1 MRRRLVFVFLALSLL
16 GAVGALIIHAP
27 PARSLALRYAVRM
40 ALDQGIQIEAQ
51 RLDYNLATRHVRLV
65 NVRLSAVGDSQPF
78 LTAAEVAA
86 TASVRVFLGEVA
98 FEDVNVVNGAVHV
111 VRRADGTTNL
121 PLSPGA
127 GGGGDPAP
135 LPVARVSAP
144 KLSID
149 YRDEPADVTVR
160 VPALT
165 VDLSS
170 RGRLALDVPA
180 EVRVG
185 STSTRIETFEG
196 AAAFDGR
203 DLRLANLRLATP
215 ELGAGI
221 DGLLALIRREPS
233 VDVRVTVDAALENA
247 AMWWGQTTDAPRGR
261 LRVEGIVSGPLSD
274 VEANLQLSSDRVSWQ
289 RLGFA
294 GVAARLRIDV
304 DGVEIEE
311 SRAAIAG
318 GLVSANGSLV
328 FESGRARAKA
338 SWRDVD
344 AAELV
349 GAIGVAT
356 VTPAGRAAGELT
368 ASGSIDSL
376 DDWTVDLRVALEG
389 GRRGPRRIP
398 LPGETQFRLAAK
410 AWGLEARHRL
420 GDAAS
425 VEASLMGRLDPDD
438 VRKSSLGG
446 TLRVSESDLPT
457 VLQMLSDTG
466 LASVQ
471 HDVVTGSIRATADVS
486 GTAGE
491 PILQLAVES
500 DRAVVAG
507 QEFAAIQARGRLGG
521 STFDLEELSAAQPAL
536 PGGGTASGRVRA
548 IGQYD
553 LKGGE
558 YTATVNATSW
568 RVVPTSDLPLSG
580 LVNLEYSGR
589 GRGRMVFGKAR
600 LVSNLSVSPDIVLGD
615 IAAEAD
621 LLGDQASITI
631 RAPVF
636 NATAQATVSL
646 EAPYPATVRA
656 NATALDLARAL
667 TGFDV
672 PVSVDGTADVGI
684 AASGSLEQWRNGR
697 ASLEVSRLDGHMQT
711 LPVSLREPARVQYDD
726 GQVRV
731 DRLEATIGK
740 TSVSVAGSIPVS
752 SRSTSA
758 PTAGADAVLATLT
771 GDLYDVAVAASATA
785 SATRAN
791 SAEPPIAAGRGPFV
805 LVARVTGSLESPT
818 YAADAEIGPGMVQA
832 RSDLAPVENLLLRA
846 HLENGLLE
854 LQHLAG
860 SYHGAA
866 VTATGQAPLS
876 LLTGGTTDTVDR
888 GALLR
893 ATAVGVTAA
902 VLSPFV
908 DDATISQVGGS
919 LDARLDLTSRSLNL
933 DDVEGEVVLERLNLE
948 VEGLPVTQRV
958 PTRVVAREGIA
969 RIESWAWQSEGT
981 SFEVGGQVRLADQQA
996 AILANGTLDA
1006 RLLTPFLGIGGISTA
1021 GRVETHLSVSGALT
1035 APTVDGDIRV
1045 ADGELRL
1052 REPRIV
1058 ASDLSATAVL
1068 AGSSAVITALSGT
1081 VNGGILS
1088 GSGRVQY
1095 SPDIQGAF
1103 TAKATGMAMNFPEGL
1118 RTEVDSSLEL
1128 TVAAKEGAL
1137 ASQLSGLVTIR
1148 RGAYREP
1155 LALVAG
1161 VLNNLKRTGT
1171 ATGTPPSPFL
1181 QSLALDVRVIT
1192 DDDLVIDNNVAKAQ
1206 LGADLR
1212 VLNVAAAPALSG
1224 RAELREGGQLFL
1236 GQNTYVVENGTID
1249 FANPTTIEPRLGIE
1263 ASTRAGGVDVQVRIN
1278 GTPDDLMTELTG
1290 NDPETG
1296 DSIGQQDLA
1305 SLLLTGRRLDQLDEQ
1320 RAAEIGAQA
1329 LGNLSGDVL
1338 GFAGRAVGLDTLR
1351 VGAPTNP
1358 RDAGDLASETDPTQR
1373 VTFGKSLG
1381 STLDVTLS
1389 QSLRESNDQT
1399 WIIDYLPVRR
1409 LAFRFVS
1416 DDDDLRS
1423 YALRHDVRFG
1433 APAAVRA
1440 DDVSRQ
1446 VEPPRVSA
1454 VRLAG
1459 DLRFP
1464 EPQVRGQLRLQE
1476 GDRFDFIEWQEDR
1489 DRLERFYQR
1498 QQHLA
1503 ARIVPTREESE
1514 GVVLTYT
1521 IEAGPETHIRVAG
1534 MTLPDRALQEIEIAW
1549 TQAVF
1554 EGFLVEE
1561 AEAIVRRE
1569 LALQATHQPSIEIK
1583 VEGDDSV
1590 RTLLIDVTPGPRAR
1604 RIDVRF
1610 DGVDEPLKSD
1620 LLEELAGSPGA
1631 LQAVT
1636 DPRAYERTVL
1646 AALRARGYAQ
1656 AAATVGEPMFDETM
1670 ATVPVTVNAGPQL
1683 RVGRVGFE
1691 GTTTI
1696 PLDEL
1701 RAESRVQ
1708 EGALYRAEEVD
1719 AARARMQARYR
1730 REGFTRASFTTR
1742 ETVRAPEGTVD
1753 VVFSADEGPRQVIRE
1768 ITISGLRQVDET
1780 VVRRRLGLETGDAL
1794 RTADWLEARRRLFE
1808 SGLFRRVDISVEP
1821 ADGPPDTSPV
1831 DLRVAVEEW
1840 PALRLRYGFQVE
1852 EQRPE
1857 ENVDGR
1863 DLVPGISADLTRR
1876 TLFGRAVTLGAAL
1889 QYQRFERNGR
1899 VFLNTP
1905 TFFGR
1910 QMRSAF
1916 TFERSREDSRANT
1929 LVTDITNAAWEQRG
1943 RLGRLSLSYGLRFE
1957 RNRTFDT
1964 KPSNPDFPDFPF
1976 DLTVHIGRLTS
1987 GITWDSRDDPSDS
2000 TRGTFV
2006 STSLEH
2012 GSAGLGSDLLFIRSL
2027 TQAYHF
2033 RSWKS
2038 LVFASAARYG
2048 AVKPLDDQL
2057 LVSSLRFFA
2066 GGARTL
2072 RGVPEDSLG
2081 GLDFLGSPLG
2091 GRGLLT
2097 LNEEV
2102 RFPLYR
2108 WLRGVAF
2115 VDMGNVFPEVSG
2127 VRLRELVGSTG
2138 LGLRLVTPFALFRVD
2153 YGKTIWNKPADDSGR
2168 WVFGIGQTF

>member
-1 MRRRLVFVFLALSLL
+1 MRRRLVFVCLALPLL
-16 GAVGALIIHAP
+16 IAAGALIVHAP
-27 PARSLALRYAVRM
+27 PVRSLALRYAVGM
-40 ALDQGIQIEAQ
+40 ALDQGVQVEAQ
-51 RLDYNLATRHVRLV
+51 RFDYNIATRNVRLV

-78 LTAAEVAA
+78 LTAAEVTA
-86 TASVRVFLGEVA
+86 TASVRVFLGEIA
-98 FEDVNVVNGAVHV
+98 FEEVNVVNGAVHV

-121 PLSPGA
+121 PMSPRAA
-127 GGGGDPAP
+127 GDGDPAP

-144 KLSID
+144 RLSID

-170 RGRLALDVPA
+170 RGGLTLEAPA
-180 EVRVG
+180 DVRVG
-185 STSTRIETFEG
+185 STSTRIDTFEG

-203 DLRLANLRLATP
+203 DLRLANLRLATR
-215 ELGAGI
+215 ELSASI

-233 VDVRVTVDAALENA
+233 TDVQMTVDAALENA
-247 AMWWGQTTDAPRGR
+247 AEWWGQATDAPRGR
-261 LRVEGIVSGPLSD
+261 LHVEGTVSGPLID
-274 VEANLQLSSDRVSWQ
+274 LEANLQLSSNRVSWQ
-289 RLGFA
+289 RLDFGNVSGRF
-294 GVAARLRIDV
+294 RLDD

-318 GLVSANGSLV
+318 GLVDANGGLV
-328 FESGRARAKA
+328 FESGRARVAA
-338 SWRDVD
+338 SWRGVD
-344 AAELV
+344 AAGLA
-349 GAIGVAT
+349 GAIGVAA
-356 VTPAGRAAGELT
+356 VTPSGQAAGDLT

-389 GRRGPRRIP
+389 GRRGPGRIP
-398 LPGETQFRLAAK
+398 LPGETRFRLSAR
-410 AWGLEARHRL
+410 AWGLEARHRV

-425 VEASLMGRLDPDD
+425 IEASLMGRLDAAD
-438 VRKSSLGG
+438 VRQSSLGG
-446 TLRVSESDLPT
+446 TVRVSESDLQT

-486 GTAGE
+486 GTAGG
-491 PILQLAVES
+491 PILQVAVES
-500 DRAVVAG
+500 DRATVAG

-536 PGGGTASGRVRA
+536 PGGGTGSGRVRA
-548 IGQYD
+548 TGQYD
-553 LKGGE
+553 LQGGE

-568 RVVPTSDLPLSG
+568 RVVPTPDVPLSG
-580 LVNLEYSGR
+580 LVNLDYSGR

-600 LVSNLSVSPDIVLGD
+600 LASNLAVSPDIVLGD
-615 IAAEAD
+615 IVAEAD
-621 LLGDQASITI
+621 LLGNQASITV

-636 NATAQATVSL
+636 NATADATVSL
-646 EAPYPATVRA
+646 DAPYSTTVRA

-672 PVSVDGTADVGI
+672 PVSVDGTADVGVE
-684 AASGSLEQWRNGR
+684 ATGSLEQWRNGR
-697 ASLEVSRLDGHMQT
+697 ASLEVRRLDGHMQT

-752 SRSTSA
+752 SRGTSA
-758 PTAGADAVLATLT
+758 PVAGADAVLATIT
-771 GDLYDVAVAASATA
+771 GDLYDVAVAASVTA
-785 SATRAN
+785 SATRAD
-791 SAEPPIAAGRGPFV
+791 STEPPIAAGKGPFV

-846 HLENGLLE
+846 HLENGLIE
-854 LQHLAG
+854 LRHLAG

-876 LLTGGTTDTVDR
+876 LLTGGTTGTADR

-902 VLSPFV
+902 VLSPFL
-908 DDATISQVGGS
+908 DDATISRVGGS

-948 VEGLPVTQRV
+948 VEDLPVTQRV
-958 PTRVVAREGIA
+958 PTRVVAREGVA

-981 SFEVGGQVRLADQQA
+981 SFEVAGQVRLADQQA

-1021 GRVETHLSVSGALT
+1021 GQVETHLSVTGALT
-1035 APTVDGDIRV
+1035 APTVDGDIRI
-1045 ADGELRL
+1045 AGGELRL

-1068 AGSSAVITALSGT
+1068 AGRSAVITALNGT
-1081 VNGGILS
+1081 VNGGMLS

-1103 TAKATGMAMNFPEGL
+1103 TAKVTGMAMNFPEGL

-1128 TVAAKEGAL
+1128 TTAAKAGAL
-1137 ASQLSGLVTIR
+1137 ASRLSGLVTIR

-1171 ATGTPPSPFL
+1171 ATGSPPSLFL
-1181 QSLALDVRVIT
+1181 QSLTLDVRVVT
-1192 DDDLVIDNNVAKAQ
+1192 DEDLVIDNNVADAL

-1224 RAELREGGQLFL
+1224 RAELREGGRLFL

-1263 ASTRAGGVDVQVRIN
+1263 ASTRAGGVDIQVRIS

-1320 RAAEIGAQA
+1320 RAAEIGAQV

-1409 LAFRFVS
+1409 LAVRFVS

-1423 YALRHDVRFG
+1423 YALRHDLRFG
-1433 APAAVRA
+1433 AAPAAIRS
-1440 DDVSRQ
+1440 DDASRQ
-1446 VEPPRVSA
+1446 VERPRVSA
-1454 VRLAG
+1454 VRLTG
-1459 DLRFP
+1459 DMRFP
-1464 EPQVRGQLRLQE
+1464 EPQVREQLRLAE
-1476 GDRFDFIEWQEDR
+1476 GDRFDFIEWQDDR
-1489 DRLERFYQR
+1489 DRLEGFYRR
-1498 QQHLA
+1498 QQHFA
-1503 ARIVPTREESE
+1503 ARIAPTREESE
-1514 GVVLTYT
+1514 GVVLTYM
-1521 IEAGPETHIRVAG
+1521 IDAGPETHVRVTG
-1534 MTLPDRALQEIEIAW
+1534 MTLPDRALREIETAW

-1554 EGFLVEE
+1554 EGFLIEE
-1561 AEAIVRRE
+1561 ADAIVRRE
-1569 LALQATHQPSIEIK
+1569 LALQATHQPSVEVK
-1583 VEGDDSV
+1583 VEGDESV
-1590 RTLLIDVTPGPRAR
+1590 RTLVIDVLPGPRAR

-1610 DGVDEPLKSD
+1610 DGADEPLKSD

-1631 LQAVT
+1631 LQALT

-1646 AALRARGYAQ
+1646 TALHARGYAQ
-1656 AAATVGEPMFDETM
+1656 ASATVGDPMFDETM

-1683 RVGRVGFE
+1683 RVSSVSFE
-1691 GTTTI
+1691 GTTAI

-1701 RAESRVQ
+1701 RAEARVQ
-1708 EGALYRAEEVD
+1708 EGALYRADEVD
-1719 AARARMQARYR
+1719 AARTRMQARYR
-1730 REGFTRASFTTR
+1730 REGFTRASFTAR
-1742 ETVRAPEGTVD
+1742 ETVRPSEAAVD
-1753 VVFSADEGPRQVIRE
+1753 VVFSADEGPRQVVQE
-1768 ITISGLRQVDET
+1768 ITIAGLRQVDET
-1780 VVRRRLGLETGDAL
+1780 VVRQQLRLKNGDVL

-1821 ADGPPDTSPV
+1821 VKGSPDTSPV
-1831 DLRVAVEEW
+1831 GLQVVVEEW

-1863 DLVPGISADLTRR
+1863 DLVPGVAADLTRR
-1876 TLFGRAVTLGAAL
+1876 TLFGRAITLGTAL
-1889 QYQRFERNGR
+1889 QLERFERSGR

-1905 TFFGR
+1905 TLFGR
-1910 QMRSAF
+1910 QMRSSF
-1916 TFERSREDSRANT
+1916 TLERSREESRANT

-1964 KPSNPDFPDFPF
+1964 KPNDPDFPF
-1976 DLTVHIGRLTS
+1976 DLSVHIGRLTS

-2006 STSLEH
+2006 STVFEH
-2012 GSAGLGSDLLFIRSL
+2012 GSSGLGSDLLFIRSL

-2033 RSWKS
+2033 RSWNS

-2048 AVKPLDDQL
+2048 AVKPLEGQL

-2066 GGARTL
+2066 GGARTV
-2072 RGVPEDSLG
+2072 RGVPEDTLG
-2081 GLDFLGSPLG
+2081 GLDFLGNPLG

-2115 VDMGNVFPEVSG
+2115 VDTGNVFPEVSG
-2127 VRLRELVGSTG
+2127 VRLGELVGSTG

-2153 YGKTIWNKPADDSGR
+2153 YGKTIWNRPADGSGR